1 MLYAGLVTVL
11 LGAEPDFEVALKRL
25 EDRLEVCAGEGRV
38 VFSVASPRGIGAA
51 AIRRRARQWP
61 KTVVLR
67 LQLRGLESLTIE
79 AGQVTLGASVSSSA
93 PHAVR
98 LYASETG
105 TQQEKT
111 VERGHRYWTQVR
123 IVGADGKPASG
134 LPTEGGW
141 FELQLPPA
149 LLKDNPESL
158 AIRWVDFYRN

>member
-1 MLYAGLVTVL
+1 MLYAGLMAAL
-11 LGAEPDFEVALKRL
+11 LSAERDFDVALKRVQ
-25 EDRLEVCAGEGRV
+25 DRVEICAEEGRV
-38 VFSVASPRGIGAA
+38 LFTVASPRGIGAA
-51 AIRRRARQWP
+51 TIRRRAAPWP

-105 TQQEKT
+105 SQQEKA
-111 VERGHRYWTQVR
+111 VARGNRYWTEVR
-123 IVGADGKPASG
+123 ILGADGKPASG

-141 FELQLPPA
+141 FELELPA
-149 LLKDNPESL
+149 AVLKDNPESV
-158 AIRWVDFYRN
+158 AIHWIDFYRN